1 MLHRLIQLLKAFID
15 LSTIVRGNLFVNHDQ
30 LVQVA
35 DTAVLLI
42 TSLEDTMALW
52 ALLLAFGAFIF

>member
-30 LVQVA
+30 LVQVT

-42 TSLEDTMALW
+42 ARLVDTMALW

>member
-42 TSLEDTMALW
+42 ARLVDTMALW